1 MKFGKTNRRPRAF
14 RISREE
20 YLSRA
25 HEFAHNQPK
34 KLTDDKVRQIRA
46 IVGMTHK
53 QIAAKFG
60 VNHYTIWCVRN
71 YQTWKHVR

>member
-34 KLTDDKVRQIRA
+34 KLDADKVRQIRA
-46 IVGMTHK
+46 IAGMTHK
-53 QIAAKFG
+53 QIADRFG
-60 VNHYTIWCVRN
+60 VHENTVWRVRN
-71 YQTWKHVR
+71 YETWVHVR